1 MRVDAGRQALRRA
14 DKLVADKLVA
24 CVRGL
29 AAVAAVCL
37 LAGSAQAQ
45 QGGGLQEQVAA
56 TVNDEVISTY
66 DLRQRVLLLVA
77 TSGVPATPENVQEIQ
92 AESLRSLV
100 DEHLQLQEIRTAEAR
115 QGSGSTLI
123 PDQKE

>member
-1 MRVDAGRQALRRA
+1 MRVDADRRA
-14 DKLVADKLVA
+14 LGRADILVA
-24 CVRGL
+24 CVRSL
-29 AAVAAVCL
+29 TAIAAVCL

-92 AESLRSLV
+92 AEALRSLV
-100 DEHLQLQEIRTAEAR
+100 DEHLQLQEIRT
-115 QGSGSTLI
+115 
-123 PDQKE
+123 